1 MWASDQRVDHGIA
14 RPLMDRVVRV
24 YIVLSAS
31 CRVLLVSDF
40 VVLITQYGD
49 INYRYIVIYDSA
61 IFRPALDNVTNIL
74 PI

>member
-1 MWASDQRVDHGIA
+1 
-14 RPLMDRVVRV
+14 MDRVVRV

-61 IFRPALDNVTNIL
+61 IFRPALDNVTKYFANLRYFCINIYL
-74 PI
+74 LSGFG